1 MRRAAIVLAMLCAML
16 VPALAQDYR
25 KELLRIP
32 FAGAGP
38 RGLEAL
44 LVRPADG
51 RRYPLALISHGS
63 PRDAERRRQ
72 MTPGR
77 YRMQAIEFARRGF
90 AVLIVMR
97 RGYGDSGE
105 NYAESSGSCGQRD
118 YLRTAM
124 ISADDLRAAVEAMR
138 KRGDVTTEGMIAIGQ
153 SAGGFASVA
162 LAAQPPP
169 GLAAVINFAGGRGSR
184 GDNDVCDQDSLVGAF
199 GAMGRTAR
207 VPMLWVYSENDLYF
221 WPELSKRFHAA
232 FQASGGRAKFVMAPP
247 FERDGHSLF
256 TRRGASIW
264 LPMVDAFLSEQN
276 LGLRTP
282 LPPPATDTLAPPP
295 QLVGSGR
302 EAFKEFVLAGD
313 HKAFALSTGGRRYG
327 WRAGMRSEREAR
339 VAAIEACERTGESCN
354 IYAVDDELESDR
366 LRQTKPA
373 VPAR

>member
-63 PRDAERRRQ
+63 PRDAEMRRQ

-77 YRMQAIEFARRGF
+77 YQMQAIEFARRGF

-105 NYAESSGSCGQRD
+105 NYVESSGPCSRRD

-124 ISADDLRAAVEAMR
+124 ASAEDLRAAVEAMR
-138 KRGDVTTEGMIAIGQ
+138 KRSDVSTDGMVAIGQ

-162 LAAQPPP
+162 LAAKPPA

-184 GDNDVCDQDSLVGAF
+184 AENDVCDQDNLVGAF

-207 VPMLWVYSENDLYF
+207 VPMLWVYSENDLFF

-247 FERDGHSLF
+247 FGRDGHSLF
-256 TRRGASIW
+256 TPRGASVW

-282 LPPPATDTLAPPP
+282 LPPPSADALPPPP
-295 QLVGSGR
+295 QLVGTGR
-302 EAFKEFVLAGD
+302 EAFKQFVLAGD
-313 HKAFALSTGGRRYG
+313 HKAFALSTGGRYG
-327 WRAGMRSEREAR
+327 WRASMRNEREAR
-339 VAAIEACERTGESCN
+339 VGALEACERGGESCN

-366 LRQTKPA
+366 LRQTRPA
-373 VPAR
+373 VPVR